1 LGYTWEILKRF
12 EFFERV
18 PASQPLQP
26 TSGARTPLNWSE
38 FHAPLAAERH
48 DVRRTPSEITGAKMS
63 KLTAKTEF
71 EAVDLDV
78 RSRRSLA
85 PLLDEWPWAQTP
97 GRVGNAVPRW
107 LLVTPRGVPRTA
119 DQFVKEFAQLVDKL
133 PLAAKRCWN
142 QASSRTFDIGIQAG
156 LTPDRF
162 DDVRLSP
169 DSLRH
174 LSRLRASILVTVYA
188 PSTE

>member
-1 LGYTWEILKRF
+1 MRVGLPLIRRTRWEIS
-12 EFFERV
+12 
-18 PASQPLQP
+18 A
-26 TSGARTPLNWSE
+26 
-38 FHAPLAAERH
+38 H
-48 DVRRTPSEITGAKMS
+48 MS

-71 EAVDLDV
+71 ETVDLDV

-85 PLLDEWPWAQTP
+85 SLLAAWPWAQTP
-97 GRVGNAVPRW
+97 GHVGKTAPRW
-107 LLVTPRGVPRTA
+107 LLVRPRGFPRTA

-133 PLAAKRCWN
+133 PSAAKRCWN

-162 DDVRLSP
+162 EDVRLSP
-169 DSLRH
+169 DSLRR

-188 PSTE
+188 PASE